1 MKNSKLIKSIII
13 ENGITRFEL
22 STGIEFEEMTKRI
35 AKLVFNDED
44 HHVNESIM
52 IGLLYD
58 DELLTNLHV
67 KINNLCFYQNYNAEK
82 IVDTLGDDYNVEFIR
97 YTILK
102 IRKFLR
108 QQSHL
113 LQLSNDLEYED
124 LAISRFG
131 KLAQRLGFDFVSDLI
146 GNVSVD
152 QFVQAVKEQYG
163 CEVFKENFE
172 LSRKVLRAISNFL
185 EINQFAF
192 YIDISDESHIL
203 LYDEVSEDKAL
214 QLHRCIS
221 KIFDRDPL
229 LMKRSELDDV
239 EYQKCFDI
247 MCDRSTELLY
257 LNRDYD

>member
-22 STGIEFEEMTKRI
+22 STGFQFEEMTKKI

-58 DELLTNLHV
+58 DELFTNLHV
-67 KINNLCFYQNYNAEK
+67 KINNLYFYQNYNAEK
-82 IVDTLGDDYNVEFIR
+82 IADTLGDDHNVEFIR
-97 YTILK
+97 YMILK
-102 IRKFLR
+102 ICKFLR

-113 LQLSNDLEYED
+113 LQLSNDIEYED

-131 KLAQRLGFDFVSDLI
+131 RLAQRLRFDYISDLI

-152 QFVQAVKEQYG
+152 QFIQAVKEQYG
-163 CEVFKENFE
+163 CEVFKEDFE

-185 EINQFAF
+185 EIDQVAF
-192 YIDISDESHIL
+192 YIDRYDNSCIL

-214 QLHRCIS
+214 QLYRCID
-221 KIFDRDPL
+221 KIFDRDSL
-229 LMKRSELDDV
+229 LLKRSELDDI
-239 EYQKCFDI
+239 EYQKIFDI
-247 MCDRSTELLY
+247 MCDRDTELLY
-257 LNRDYD
+257 INNNL